1 MAGEE
6 NSQDIDEG
14 RPSSRLF
21 LRDYISEGEYA
32 RQRGV
37 SLRTCQRDRALRKS
51 PPHCV
56 LGKQVFYR
64 VAAVRAWLLEQERS
78 FEPDHPRR
86 PGLRRRG

>member
-1 MAGEE
+1 MVAEE
-6 NSQDIDEG
+6 NSPNVDEG
-14 RPSSRLF
+14 QPSDRLF
-21 LRDYISEGEYA
+21 LQGHIPEQEYA

-37 SLRTCQRDRALRKS
+37 SLRTCQRDRALRKA
-51 PPHCV
+51 PPHIV

-78 FEPDHPRR
+78 FEPGRPRR